1 MRKSSNPPKIFHRF
15 FRLYCNPDLRNSIE
29 GDLIELYHERVREEG
44 EKKADRKFI
53 KDVLLLFRPGIIKSI
68 ELQQYS
74 INTDMY
80 KNYITTAWRNLNKKK
95 VYASINIAGL
105 ALGIACSLLIF
116 SLISYHLDFDN
127 FHADTDRI
135 YRFVTEEHRD
145 QVDYDRSVPP
155 VFGKAFREDYT
166 FGEKVARLCTIEDQ
180 LITVGESADIRKF
193 SEEISFAEPE
203 FFSIFNFPLSAG
215 NFDKMLTEANTAIIT
230 ERIAKKYFGDEPALG
245 KTFRYEN
252 RMDFTITGVLQDIPQ
267 NTDFRS
273 EIYFSYSTIKQ
284 YSEWYASDDAWGG
297 ISSSIQTFA
306 RLQRGVNPQEVE
318 KVLPDYVKKY
328 RPKSKNVH
336 HYKLQPISDVHFN
349 ARYGGKMDKSTLWVL
364 AAIGFLLIFTACLN
378 FINLATAQA
387 ITRAKEVGVRK
398 VLGGAR
404 TQLFWQFTI
413 ETGVIVLL
421 AAVMAFSVAYLILP
435 YINTFFDTRISLDL
449 FLNARLLLFLAFLIL
464 AVTLLSGAYPGI
476 ILSGFKPVVALKG
489 RLQGQQGGSFNIRR
503 GLIIV
508 QFTISQILLIGLIV
522 MMQQMKYFSNTNMGF
537 AHDATVMIPAGSSD
551 EKLKTLRDQI
561 LALPNVENASLC
573 FAAPA
578 SDDMWTTSLRFDNR
592 GESESFS
599 ISFKGADENYLS
611 TFDLE
616 IVAGRNLTPS
626 DTVHEFL
633 VNEKTITKLGLSS
646 AEEILGRQLS
656 VNGGSLNGPVVGV
669 IKDFHDRS
677 LQSDIQPLFIASSLE
692 MYYALAVR
700 IKMSDVS
707 STLASLEKNWS
718 ATYPDLIYSYNFLD
732 DQIASFYQKEERM
745 LTMIQVFSCIALLI
759 GCMGL
764 YGLVSFLAIQ
774 KTKEIGIRKVLGSSV
789 TQILAIFG
797 KEFIYLVL
805 IAFIIA
811 APIGWLL
818 MSNWLSGYT
827 YRIDF
832 DLWIYALEL
841 GIISAIV
848 LFTVGYRSLRAAVVN
863 PVESLKS
870 D

>member
-1 MRKSSNPPKIFHRF
+1 MKKSPDPPKTFHRF
-15 FRLYCNPDLRNSIE
+15 FRWYCNPDLRNSIE

-44 EKKADRKFI
+44 KKQADRKFV

-74 INTDMY
+74 LNTDMY
-80 KNYITTAWRNLNKKK
+80 KNYFATAWRNLNKKK

-105 ALGIACSLLIF
+105 ALGIGCALLIF
-116 SLISYHLDFDN
+116 SLITHHLDFDN
-127 FHADTDRI
+127 FHADSDRI

-145 QVDYDRSVPP
+145 QIDYDGSVPP

-166 FGEKVARLCTIEDQ
+166 FGEKVARLCTIDEQ
-180 LITVGESADIRKF
+180 LIAVGEGSDIRKF
-193 SEEISFAEPE
+193 SEEIAFAEPE
-203 FFSIFNFPLSAG
+203 FFSIFNFPLASG
-215 NFDKMLTEANTAIIT
+215 NADKVLSGANTAIIT

-245 KTFRYEN
+245 KTFRFEN
-252 RMDFTITGVLQDIPQ
+252 RIDFTISGVLKDIPE

-273 EIYFSYSTIKQ
+273 EIYFSYSTINQ

-297 ISSSIQTFA
+297 ISSSIQTFV
-306 RLQRGVNPQEVE
+306 RLQPGVNPQEVE

-328 RPKSKNVH
+328 RAKSKNVH
-336 HYKLQPISDVHFN
+336 HYKLQAISDVHFN

-364 AAIGFLLIFTACLN
+364 AAIGLLLVFTACLN

-398 VLGGAR
+398 VLGSAR
-404 TQLFWQFTI
+404 AQLFWQFTI

-421 AAVMAFSVAYLILP
+421 ASAIAFSGAYLILP
-435 YINTFFDTRISLDL
+435 NLNTFFDTRISLDL
-449 FLNARLLLFLAFLIL
+449 FLNTRLLLFLALLIL
-464 AVTLLSGAYPGI
+464 LVTLLSGAYPGI
-476 ILSGFKPVVALKG
+476 ILSRFKPVAALKG

-508 QFTISQILLIGLIV
+508 QFTISQILLIGLII

-537 AHDATVMIPAGSSD
+537 AHDATVMIPTGSND
-551 EKLKTLRDQI
+551 EKLKTLKDQF
-561 LALPNVENASLC
+561 LALPDVENVSLC

-578 SDDMWTTSLRFDNR
+578 SDDMWTTSLLFDNR
-592 GESESFS
+592 SESETFS

-616 IVAGRNLTPS
+616 LVAGRNFTAS
-626 DTVHEFL
+626 DTAREFL

-656 VNGGSLNGPVVGV
+656 ANGGSLNGPVVGV

-677 LQSDIQPLFIASSLE
+677 FQSDIQPLFITTSLE
-692 MYYALAVR
+692 HYNALAVK
-700 IKMSDVS
+700 IKMNNISN
-707 STLASLEKNWS
+707 TLAALEKNWS
-718 ATYPDLIYSYNFLD
+718 AAYPELIYSYSFLD
-732 DQIASFYQKEERM
+732 DQIASFYQKEQRM
-745 LTMIQVFSCIALLI
+745 ITMVQVFSCIALLI
-759 GCMGL
+759 GCIGL
-764 YGLVSFLAIQ
+764 YGLVSFLAVQ

-789 TQILAIFG
+789 TQILTIFG
-797 KEFIYLVL
+797 KEFSYLLL

-811 APIGWLL
+811 APITWLL

-827 YRIDF
+827 YRIDI

-848 LFTVGYRSLRAAVVN
+848 LFTVGYQSLKAAIVN

-870 D
+870 E